1 VNTSTLVQKLWSYC
15 LGEPQVH
22 KNLTVYPLLHDGAGE
37 PDYLLL
43 DEAVQRASRARSTA
57 AQDHRCAGRVRD
69 LGVVQTYR
77 IVHYI
82 DQRVSSFSGPNPLSR
97 AKWCS
102 RTAHRPMPR

>member
-43 DEAVQRASRARSTA
+43 DEAVQRGLARA
-57 AQDHRCAGRVRD
+57 
-69 LGVVQTYR
+69 
-77 IVHYI
+77 I
-82 DQRVSSFSGPNPLSR
+82 DRRPGSPL
-97 AKWCS
+97 
-102 RTAHRPMPR
+102 HRPRP